1 MPESIVAAR
10 SLHKTFPNAGGGDA
24 IVLLDDLSLELAAGD
39 TVAITGA
46 SGCGKSTLLNLLGT
60 LDTPDSGSIEI
71 MGERTDH
78 LKEKALARIRSE
90 MIGFVFQLHHL
101 LPQLSA
107 LENVLLPTL
116 ARRDPA
122 HRREVR
128 ERAENLLAAVGLS
141 DRLCHRPDQL
151 SGGERQRTAV
161 ARALINTPRLL
172 LADEPT
178 GALDERNA
186 EGVVALLTQLALED
200 GLALVTVTHDP
211 EVASQMETI
220 FRLSGGKLS
229 ALNPSGS
236 KS

>member
-39 TVAITGA
+39 TVPITGA

-186 EGVVALLTQLALED
+186 EGLVALLTQLALED

>member
-10 SLHKTFPNAGGGDA
+10 SLHKPFPNAGGGDA

-186 EGVVALLTQLALED
+186 EGLVALLTQLALED

>member
-186 EGVVALLTQLALED
+186 EGLVALLTQLALED